1 MVTVGVVPIRT
12 RLFQEAPYLP
22 ARNKIRQKNKQKG
35 LWKTLNIQILA
46 LMEKFIVHRAMVV
59 GENRKHMISSAG
71 STDIEELT
79 NLTDTLMEYLNGY
92 CWCCAN
98 SHALVPGSAIFT
110 CTKQNTTKS
119 FANGCCNQRVHQ
131 QCSGWE
137 FEPLGD
143 E

>member
-1 MVTVGVVPIRT
+1 MSKKYKTDAKALRWVAAQFP
-12 RLFQEAPYLP
+12 LNPEP
-22 ARNKIRQKNKQKG
+22 KNNDDQ
-35 LWKTLNIQILA
+35 LCNA
-46 LMEKFIVHRAMVV
+46 LHL
-59 GENRKHMISSAG
+59 ISSAG